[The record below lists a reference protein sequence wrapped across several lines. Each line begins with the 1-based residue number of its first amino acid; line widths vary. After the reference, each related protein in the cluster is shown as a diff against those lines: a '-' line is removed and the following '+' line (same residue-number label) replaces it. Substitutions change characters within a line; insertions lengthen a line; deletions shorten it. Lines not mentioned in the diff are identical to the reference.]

1 MKCKEVRKYFDKFS
15 ENTEISEHL
24 KECKACKEEYRQFLA
39 LQGILEKARSPRKD
53 ESFWDKY
60 VDEIED
66 KLRDLP
72 QREKI
77 KKLGKIELPM
87 FLKQPVY
94 AAAAV
99 VVLITGIFMYNRWGS
114 GESEA
119 DFYSNSL
126 GFFLEEFEN
135 VASENLFSENFPL
148 NEEDIRLLIN
158 SQVDINNENN

>member
-1 MKCKEVRKYFDKFS
+1 MKCKEVRKYFDKFP

-24 KECKACKEEYRQFLA
+24 KGCEACKEEYRQFLA
-39 LQGILEKARSPRKD
+39 LKGILEKARAPQKD
-53 ESFWDKY
+53 ELFWDKY

-66 KLRDLP
+66 KMRNLP
-72 QREKI
+72 QKEKI
-77 KKLGKIELPM
+77 KILEKIELPM
-87 FLKQPVY
+87 FLRQPVY

-99 VVLITGIFMYNRWGS
+99 VVLITGIFMYNRWVP

-135 VASENLFSENFPL
+135 VASENLFSKNFPL
-148 NEEDIRLLIN
+148 NEEDVKLLIN
-158 SQVDINNENN
+158 SQFDLNNEKN